1 MDAISVGLYV
11 FAYLS
16 AVIDGIVQDKG
27 LYPSD
32 SGRTGFRLFAREH
45 CVDPRRSDRRCR
57 GDSD

>member
-32 SGRTGFRLFAREH
+32 SGRTGFRLFARET
-45 CVDPRRSDRRCR
+45 RGSSSERSPCR